1 MFVSDPRQAHDSIN
15 PSRNAKPRPRSAPAF
30 LTAAALLGL
39 VGCGSGN
46 VYHEPPPPE
55 VIVTTPV
62 SESVT
67 SYVEYVGTAQAFEK
81 VELRARVKGFL
92 KQKLFKDGAYVKAG
106 QLLFVIDE
114 EQFQARLEQAQARQ
128 AEAQSALRKSENSK
142 MREVAQ
148 AQLDL
153 DEAQL
158 SLARLEEA
166 RYQHLVAKNASSR
179 EDLDRAEATRKKNE
193 AQVASDRA
201 NLEQSRAD
209 YEANILSAK
218 SALAGARAEVRT
230 AEIDLGYCRIS
241 APIEGRINHR
251 EFDVGNFVGDGQ
263 STVLAT
269 IVKTDPIHAYVSL
282 SEDDLLRVE
291 SMSRLGRQQDYRT
304 EPIPIEMGL
313 GNEQGYPRQG
323 IVDYLDPSIDSGTGT
338 VRIRGVFP
346 NPDGHVSPGLF
357 VRVRMPLDRRDN
369 ALLVPERAVSSDQ
382 AGQYLLV
389 VADEDKVERRPVKL
403 GTTLGTL
410 REVTGQIKPGDRV
423 VVDGLLRARPGLK
436 VQPKVLAPEE
446 VIATADRSE

>member
-1 MFVSDPRQAHDSIN
+1 
-15 PSRNAKPRPRSAPAF
+15 
-30 LTAAALLGL
+30 
-39 VGCGSGN
+39 
-46 VYHEPPPPE
+46 

-114 EQFQARLEQAQARQ
+114 EQFQARLEQAEARQ

-323 IVDYLDPSIDSGTGT
+323 TVDYLDPSIDSGTGT

-357 VRVRMPLDRRDN
+357 VRVRMPLDRREN

>member
-1 MFVSDPRQAHDSIN
+1 M
-15 PSRNAKPRPRSAPAF
+15 
-30 LTAAALLGL
+30 
-39 VGCGSGN
+39 
-46 VYHEPPPPE
+46 
-55 VIVTTPV
+55 TTPV

-114 EQFQARLEQAQARQ
+114 EQFQARLEQAEARQ

-158 SLARLEEA
+158 ALARLEEA

-218 SALAGARAEVRT
+218 SAFAGARAEVRT

-241 APIEGRINHR
+241 APIDGRINHR

-263 STVLAT
+263 PTVLAT
-269 IVKTDPIHAYVSL
+269 IVKADPIHAYISI

-291 SMSRLGRQQDYRT
+291 PMVHRGRQQDYRT

-323 IVDYLDPSIDSGTGT
+323 TVDYLDPSIDSGTGT

-389 VADEDKVERRPVKL
+389 VGEEDKVERRPVKL

-410 REVTGQIKPGDRV
+410 REVTGEIKPTDRV

-436 VQPKVLAPEE
+436 VQPKVLESAG
-446 VIATADRSE
+446 VIATADSSG

>member
-1 MFVSDPRQAHDSIN
+1 MFVSDPRQAHESVIPNTNDDA
-15 PSRNAKPRPRSAPAF
+15 RFRSPLVL
-30 LTAAALLGL
+30 LTAIALFGAI
-39 VGCGSGN
+39 GCGSGN

-55 VIVTTPV
+55 VVVTTPV
-62 SESVT
+62 SDTVT

-114 EQFQARLEQAQARQ
+114 EQFQARLEQAEARQ
-128 AEAQSALRKSENSK
+128 AEAQSALRKAENSK

-158 SLARLEEA
+158 ALARLEEA

-291 SMSRLGRQQDYRT
+291 SMVRLGRQQDYRT

-323 IVDYLDPSIDSGTGT
+323 TVDYLDPSIDSGTGT

-389 VADEDKVERRPVKL
+389 VADDDKVERRPVKL

-436 VQPKVLAPEE
+436 VQPKVLAPAE
-446 VIATADRSE
+446 VIATADRSQ